1 MKLINLTGGHSISF
15 FTEEQC
21 SLDERTKKLVLKEGE
36 QPYTIL
42 PCEGCVRAARAST
55 VVKVG
60 ELEDHCINFNK
71 VEYGEPSGLPEAL
84 EEDTIYIVSFLA
96 LSAIRAHKGKEYAS
110 HFAIIDGMVTGP
122 DGKPAGCT
130 ALSVGQ
136 GFTHPTLTQAKPELQ
151 REDT

>member
-1 MKLINLTGGHSISF
+1 MKFINLTGGHDIAFYS
-15 FTEEQC
+15 ENQC
-21 SLDERTKKLVLKEGE
+21 VLNETTKKLVVKEGE
-36 QPYTIL
+36 QPYTVL

-55 VVKVG
+55 VVKVE
-60 ELEDHCINFNK
+60 ELEGHQINFNK
-71 VEYGEPSGLPEAL
+71 VSYGEPSGLPELL

-130 ALSVGQ
+130 ALSVG
-136 GFTHPTLTQAKPELQ
+136 
-151 REDT
+151 